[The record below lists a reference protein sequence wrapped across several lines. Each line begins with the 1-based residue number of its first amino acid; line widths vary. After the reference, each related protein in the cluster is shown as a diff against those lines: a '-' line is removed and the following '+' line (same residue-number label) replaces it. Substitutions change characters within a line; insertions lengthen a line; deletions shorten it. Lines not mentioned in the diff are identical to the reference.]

1 MAMDVRLKVAYYF
14 LLVFITACGS
24 TKTITEINGGFED
37 YSFSENNPEGWSAN
51 YFPQRDKFALLSA
64 DKSVSHGGKHSIFI
78 EIYNTPAED
87 DRIYNWVR
95 ILRNPGNGVYEL
107 TGWIRTRN
115 AERSPYIELQLW
127 SNEGERMISKVS
139 TRKLYPVTGTQGWR
153 KVNAIFKM
161 PERTTKIIIKAAV
174 ESRGNGGCKVWFD
187 DIQLEKI
194 KE

>member
-1 MAMDVRLKVAYYF
+1 MDERLKAAYYF

-24 TKTITEINGGFED
+24 MKTITEINGGFED
-37 YSFSENNPEGWSAN
+37 YTFSENNPEGWSAN

-64 DKSVSHGGKHSIFI
+64 DKSVSHSGKHSIFI
-78 EIYNTPAED
+78 EIYSAPSGT

-95 ILRNPGNGVYEL
+95 IIGNPGNGVYEL
-107 TGWIRTRN
+107 TGWIRTRK
-115 AERSPYIELQLW
+115 AVRSPFIELQFW
-127 SNEGERMISKVS
+127 GNEGERMISNVS

-153 KVNAIFKM
+153 KVSAIFKI
-161 PERTTKIIIKAAV
+161 PERATKIIIKAAV
-174 ESRGNGGCKVWFD
+174 ESRENSGCKVWFD